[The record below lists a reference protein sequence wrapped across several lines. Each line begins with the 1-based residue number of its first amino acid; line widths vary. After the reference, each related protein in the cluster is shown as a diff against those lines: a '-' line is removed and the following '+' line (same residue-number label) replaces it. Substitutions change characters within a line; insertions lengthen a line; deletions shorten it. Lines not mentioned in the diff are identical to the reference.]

1 MAVKTEKDLAE
12 RERSHW
18 LKAVAAVELGNF
30 GYVISLLRGVLKHEP
45 EFLTGRQ
52 LLRRAEVVRQNARK
66 KRFLNISPTRL
77 RLIKAQRAL
86 KKNPQL
92 SVELAEKVLENE
104 PYNKTANLLLKT
116 GAVSAGWLETAVFAI
131 ETLLEES
138 PRDVKLLHELG
149 RLLHQLGDNERAVD
163 VYNRITAIDPS
174 DAAALRLG
182 KEAAARAS
190 MKGGGWA
197 TAQSYRDLIK
207 DKEAAISLEQAGRM
221 QLTGEELE
229 RQIAEALALHQ
240 AEPGNVDHARRLGIL
255 NEQKDDFEAAIGW
268 YRRASQLID
277 GGDLALARR
286 ISDLRVKQLDR
297 QIADLEEFTLRNS
310 KEVTPEQTA
319 TLLEAKKRRAEMLIA
334 DARGRVERN
343 PADLQLRFELGE
355 HLMNAGN
362 YREAVPEL
370 QRARQNPGVRL
381 KAMNALGCCY
391 RKLGMF
397 DLAAKQLEEAARE
410 ILSMDVMKKEIIY
423 NLGIVY
429 EEMTEPE
436 KSLACMKQLYEVDY
450 GYRDVAKRVEGSY
463 GASA

>member
-1 MAVKTEKDLAE
+1 MAIKTEKDLTE
-12 RERSHW
+12 RERALW

-30 GYVISLLRGVLKHEP
+30 GYAISLLRGALKHEP

-52 LLRRAEVVRQNARK
+52 MLRRAEVIQHNAQK
-66 KRFLNISPTRL
+66 KRFLNLSTTRVEL
-77 RLIKAQRAL
+77 LKAQRAL

-92 SVELAEKVLENE
+92 AAELAEKVLESE
-104 PYNKTANLLLKT
+104 PYNKPANLLLKT
-116 GAVSAGWLETAVFAI
+116 AAVSAGWLETAVFAI
-131 ETLLEES
+131 ETLLDES

-149 RLLHQLGDNERAVD
+149 RLLQQLGDNERAVE
-163 VYNRITAIDPS
+163 VYSRICAIDPS
-174 DAAALRLG
+174 DGAALRLG

-207 DKEAAISLEQAGRM
+207 DKEAAISLEQATRM

-229 RQIAEALALHQ
+229 RHISEIYALHQ
-240 AEPGNVDHARRLGIL
+240 TEPANVDYLRRLGML
-255 NEQKDDFEAAIGW
+255 NEQKEDFEAAIEW
-268 YRRASQLID
+268 YRRASQAMA

-286 ISDLRVKQLDR
+286 ISDLRIRQLDR
-297 QIADLEEFTLRNS
+297 RIADMEEFALRNS
-310 KEVTPEQTA
+310 KDVTPEQTA
-319 TLLEAKKRRAEMLIA
+319 ALIEAKRQRAEMLIS

-362 YREAVPEL
+362 HREAVPEL

-391 RKLGMF
+391 RKLGML
-397 DLAAKQLEEAARE
+397 DLAAKQLEEAGRE
-410 ILSMDVMKKEIIY
+410 ILAMDAMKKEIIY
-423 NLGIVY
+423 NLGMVY
-429 EEMTEPE
+429 EEAAERE
-436 KSLACMKQLYEVDY
+436 KSLACMKQIYEVDY
-450 GYRDVAKRVEGSY
+450 GYRDVAKRVESSY
-463 GASA
+463 LGNV